1 MPVLTFIVAMALFV
15 LGLWLFGLAFT
26 VTAWQAV
33 IFFAGILAV
42 SAAVAIPM
50 RALRN

>member
-1 MPVLTFIVAMALFV
+1 MPILTFVVAMVVFV
-15 LGLWLFGLAFT
+15 FGLWLFGLAFT
-26 VTAWQAV
+26 VTAWQGA

-42 SAAVAIPM
+42 SAAVAIPV